1 MKKIITESP
10 TSPSQN
16 RNEMISGDCSIS
28 LLSNGDI
35 DSETYEQNG
44 AYSTSSSAHSP
55 SRPAAT
61 IDNKEEETSYA
72 EVFSVKTNDSS
83 VFEIM
88 NHIASSFATN
98 FLKQLE
104 MHKLESQMI
113 SIKNKCDQ
121 LNKES
126 SLTWREF
133 IT

>member
-1 MKKIITESP
+1 MEHILLLLLLILLNVLLPPLTRKKWK
-10 TSPSQN
+10 
-16 RNEMISGDCSIS
+16 RK
-28 LLSNGDI
+28 
-35 DSETYEQNG
+35 DSETEQNG
-44 AYSTSSSAHSP
+44 AYSTSSAHSL

-72 EVFSVKTNDSS
+72 EVFSVKANGSS

-88 NHIASSFATN
+88 NYIASSFATN